1 MINWEGDGSNVAL
14 IAFLFLPSV
23 SVAATVTVTVTVTL
37 CWGLR
42 LGLLLRAL
50 FSPLLIYFRE
60 AYRSRAPQLSR
71 VAARLFI
78 RFTPFHS
85 ATVVFST
92 SAFPTALKTKPNAHI
107 TPTSTFLSQLLS
119 SLTHLRS

>member
-23 SVAATVTVTVTVTL
+23 SVAATVTVTVTL

-42 LGLLLRAL
+42 LGLLPRAL

-60 AYRSRAPQLSR
+60 AYRSRATQLII
-71 VAARLFI
+71 VAANLFI
-78 RFTPFHS
+78 PFTPFHS
-85 ATVVFST
+85 ATVVVFST
-92 SAFPTALKTKPNAHI
+92 SAFSTALKTKPNAHI

-119 SLTHLRS
+119 SLIHLRS